1 MEEHLCEVLPPWNNQ
16 LEEARF
22 LQRKPFPPATVRI
35 LSDSSQHKSA
45 FVCSCQIKEVPGEGT
60 NVVLTRNELLI
71 CLWHPV
77 LLHIHPY
84 FPVTFD
90 SNVISVLT
98 RSDQK
103 VNQIGDVLHVCHST
117 LQSLQVIGNLFDNVE
132 MTFSCFASNPIYSV
146 SVDALYSRIKC
157 IKTLWIGK
165 MLLHQLDH

>member
-1 MEEHLCEVLPPWNNQ
+1 MRSASAMKQSVRGSQISAAKAFSSCYRSHLIRLLTAQVCFCL
-16 LEEARF
+16 L
-22 LQRKPFPPATVRI
+22 
-35 LSDSSQHKSA
+35 LSDKGSAWGRHKCGLHKKRA
-45 FVCSCQIKEVPGEGT
+45 FDLP
-60 NVVLTRNELLI
+60 LTSRLASHPSELA
-71 CLWHPV
+71 
-77 LLHIHPY
+77 
-84 FPVTFD
+84 FD